1 MKKLYSTIMMLA
13 MMVAALSLTACGGS
27 DDNDEIG
34 GDGGG
39 SSTSSTFTIIYDDGG
54 EQIFTHDSDI
64 AIQSLCAEFGNFE
77 RYDSPRGSYFYM
89 MIGTKGDFYIIFPRQ
104 QYGEDLASSYF
115 SVGYNDFGADATDI
129 ERVSASGSGWYG
141 EHISGSAKVTKNDGK
156 YITID
161 FNNYKYSVTSGI
173 NTNRT
178 VYVTLKGSLAFKNSY
193 KQ

>member
-1 MKKLYSTIMMLA
+1 MMLA

-27 DDNDEIG
+27 GDDDEIG

-39 SSTSSTFTIIYDDGG
+39 SSTSSTFTIVYDDGG

-64 AIQSLCAEFGNFE
+64 AIQSLGAEFGNLK
-77 RYDSPRGSYFYM
+77 RGDSPRGSYFGM
-89 MIGTKGDFYIIFPRQ
+89 GIGTKGDFFIIFPRQ
-104 QYGEDLASSYF
+104 KYGEDLAPSYF
-115 SVGYNDFGADATDI
+115 SVGYRDFGTDATDM

-161 FNNYKYSVTSGI
+161 FNNYKYSVTSGT

-178 VYVTLKGSLAFKNSY
+178 VYVTLKGSIAGYVN
-193 KQ
+193 

>member
-1 MKKLYSTIMMLA
+1 MKKLYSTIMLLA
-13 MMVAALSLTACGGS
+13 MMVAALSLTACGG
-27 DDNDEIG
+27 DDDEENG

-39 SSTSSTFTIIYDDGG
+39 SANSTFTIIYDDGG
-54 EQIFTHDSDI
+54 EQVFTHDSDI
-64 AIQSLCAEFGNFE
+64 AIQSLCANFGNHE
-77 RYDSPRGSYFYM
+77 LINSKGSYFYM
-89 MIGTKGDFYIIFPRQ
+89 MIGTKGDFYIIFPRKK
-104 QYGEDLASSYF
+104 YGENLAPSYF
-115 SVGYNDFGADATDI
+115 SVGYSDFGADATDI

-156 YITID
+156 YITIN

-173 NTNRT
+173 NINRT

>member
-13 MMVAALSLTACGGS
+13 MVVAASSLTACGGS
-27 DDNDEIG
+27 DDDEIG

-54 EQIFTHDSDI
+54 EQVFTHDSDI
-64 AIQSLCAEFGNFE
+64 AIQSLCAEFGNLE

-173 NTNRT
+173 NTSRT
-178 VYVTLKGSLAFKNSY
+178 AYVTLKGSLSFKNSY
-193 KQ
+193 

>member
-1 MKKLYSTIMMLA
+1 MKKLYSIITILA
-13 MMVAALSLTACGGS
+13 MMVAALSLTACGG
-27 DDNDEIG
+27 DDDENG
-34 GDGGG
+34 VDGGG

-54 EQIFTHDSDI
+54 EQVFTYDSDI
-64 AIQSLCAEFGNFE
+64 DIDIQSLGANFGNLK
-77 RYDSPRGSYFYM
+77 RGDSPRGSYFGM
-89 MIGTKGDFYIIFPRQ
+89 GIGTKGDFFIIFPRQ
-104 QYGEDLASSYF
+104 KYGEDLDPSYF
-115 SVGYNDFGADATDI
+115 SVGYSDFGADATDM
-129 ERVSASGSGWYG
+129 ERVIGLSGWYG

-178 VYVTLKGSLAFKNSY
+178 AYVTLKGSLAFKNLY

>member
-27 DDNDEIG
+27 NDDENG

-54 EQIFTHDSDI
+54 EQVFTHDSDS
-64 AIQSLCAEFGNFE
+64 AIQSLGAVFGNLK
-77 RYDSPRGSYFYM
+77 RGDSPRGSYFGM
-89 MIGTKGDFYIIFPRQ
+89 GIGTKGDFFIIFPRQ
-104 QYGEDLASSYF
+104 KYGDDLAPSYF
-115 SVGYNDFGADATDI
+115 SVGYSDFGADATDM
-129 ERVSASGSGWYG
+129 ERVIGGSGWYG

-173 NTNRT
+173 NTSRT
-178 VYVTLKGSLAFKNSY
+178 AYVTLKGSLAFKNSY

>member
-1 MKKLYSTIMMLA
+1 MKKLYSSIMLLA

-27 DDNDEIG
+27 GDDDEIG

-54 EQIFTHDSDI
+54 EQVFTHDSDI
-64 AIQSLCAEFGNFE
+64 AIQSLGAVFGNLK
-77 RYDSPRGSYFYM
+77 RGDSPRGSYFGM
-89 MIGTKGDFYIIFPRQ
+89 EIGTKGDFFIIFPRQ
-104 QYGEDLASSYF
+104 KYGDDLDPSYF
-115 SVGYNDFGADATDI
+115 SVGYSDFGTDATDI
-129 ERVSASGSGWYG
+129 ERVIGGSGWYG

-156 YITID
+156 YITIN

-178 VYVTLKGSLAFKNSY
+178 AYVTLKGSLAFKNSY
-193 KQ
+193 K

>member
-1 MKKLYSTIMMLA
+1 MMLA

-54 EQIFTHDSDI
+54 EEVFTYDSDI
-64 AIQSLCAEFGNFE
+64 AIQSLCAGFGNLK
-77 RYDSPRGSYFYM
+77 RGDSPRGSYFGM
-89 MIGTKGDFYIIFPRQ
+89 GIGAEGDFFIIFPRQ
-104 QYGEDLASSYF
+104 KYGEDLDPSYF
-115 SVGYNDFGADATDI
+115 SVGYSDFGADATDM
-129 ERVSASGSGWYG
+129 ERVFGGSGWYG

-161 FNNYKYSVTSGI
+161 FNNYKYSLTSGI
-173 NTNRT
+173 NTKRT
-178 VYVTLKGSLAFKNSY
+178 AYVTLNGSLAFKNSY
-193 KQ
+193 K

>member
-1 MKKLYSTIMMLA
+1 MMLV
-13 MMVAALSLTACGGS
+13 MMVAALSLNACGGNG
-27 DDNDEIG
+27 DDEIG

-54 EQIFTHDSDI
+54 EQVFTHDSDI
-64 AIQSLCAEFGNFE
+64 AILSLGAVFGNLK
-77 RYDSPRGSYFYM
+77 RGDSPRGSYFGM
-89 MIGTKGDFYIIFPRQ
+89 GIGTKGDFFIIFPRQ
-104 QYGEDLASSYF
+104 KYGEDLAPSYF
-115 SVGYNDFGADATDI
+115 SVGYSDFGADATDM
-129 ERVSASGSGWYG
+129 ERVIGGSGWYG

-173 NTNRT
+173 NTSRT
-178 VYVTLKGSLAFKNSY
+178 AYVTLNGSLAFKNSY

>member
-1 MKKLYSTIMMLA
+1 MMLA

-27 DDNDEIG
+27 DDDEIG

-54 EQIFTHDSDI
+54 EQVFTHDSDI
-64 AIQSLCAEFGNFE
+64 AIQSLCAEFGNLE

-141 EHISGSAKVTKNDGK
+141 EYISGSAKVTKNDGK
-156 YITID
+156 YITINFKD
-161 FNNYKYSVTSGI
+161 YKYSVTSCI
-173 NTNRT
+173 NTSRT
-178 VYVTLKGSLAFKNSY
+178 AYVTLKGSLAFKNSY

>member
-1 MKKLYSTIMMLA
+1 MKKLYSTIMLLA
-13 MMVAALSLTACGGS
+13 MMVAALSLTACGG
-27 DDNDEIG
+27 DDDEENG

-39 SSTSSTFTIIYDDGG
+39 GSANSTFTIIYDDGG
-54 EQIFTHDSDI
+54 EQVFTHDSDI
-64 AIQSLCAEFGNFE
+64 AIQSLCANFGNHE
-77 RYDSPRGSYFYM
+77 LINSKGSYFYM
-89 MIGTKGDFYIIFPRQ
+89 MIGTKGDFYIIFPRKK
-104 QYGEDLASSYF
+104 YGENLAPSYF
-115 SVGYNDFGADATDI
+115 SVGYSDFGADATDI

-156 YITID
+156 YITIN

-173 NTNRT
+173 NINRT

>member
-13 MMVAALSLTACGGS
+13 MMVAASCLIACGGS

-39 SSTSSTFTIIYDDGG
+39 SSAGSTFTIVYDDGG

-64 AIQSLCAEFGNFE
+64 AIQSLGAVFGNLE
-77 RYDSPRGSYFYM
+77 RGDSPRGSYFGM
-89 MIGTKGDFYIIFPRQ
+89 MIGAKGDFFIIFPRQ
-104 QYGEDLASSYF
+104 KYGEDLAPSYF

-141 EHISGSAKVTKNDGK
+141 EHISGSAKITKNDGK

-173 NTNRT
+173 NTSRT
-178 VYVTLKGSLAFKNSY
+178 AYVTLKGSLSFKNSY
-193 KQ
+193 K

>member
-1 MKKLYSTIMMLA
+1 MKKLYSTIMMFA
-13 MMVAALSLTACGGS
+13 MMVGALSLTACGGS
-27 DDNDEIG
+27 DDDEIG

-64 AIQSLCAEFGNFE
+64 AIQSLGAEFGNLE
-77 RYDSPRGSYFYM
+77 RHDSPRGSYFDM
-89 MIGTKGDFYIIFPRQ
+89 IIGTKGNFYIIFPRQ
-104 QYGEDLASSYF
+104 KYGEDLAPSYF
-115 SVGYNDFGADATDI
+115 SVGYSDFGADATDM

-161 FNNYKYSVTSGI
+161 FNNYKYSVTSGT

-178 VYVTLKGSLAFKNSY
+178 VYVTLKGSIAFKNSY

>member
-27 DDNDEIG
+27 DDDEIG

-39 SSTSSTFTIIYDDGG
+39 SSTSFTFTIIYDDGG
-54 EQIFTHDSDI
+54 EQVFTHDSDI
-64 AIQSLCAEFGNFE
+64 AIQSLGAEFGNFE

-104 QYGEDLASSYF
+104 QYGEDLAFSYF

-156 YITID
+156 YIIID

-173 NTNRT
+173 NTSRT
-178 VYVTLKGSLAFKNSY
+178 AYVTLKGSLAFKNSY